1 MPTKALP
8 ELPNQSN
15 LRSPAQPAETPGR
28 WEIKAVNG
36 KEEDKVTVREP
47 SPFSLSLFN
56 LLRTAVKQTLD
67 RE

>member
-1 MPTKALP
+1 MPSKALP

-15 LRSPAQPAETPGR
+15 LPSPSQPKETPGR
-28 WEIKAVNG
+28 WEIGAENG
-36 KEEDKVTVREP
+36 KVVTVREP

-56 LLRTAVKQTLD
+56 LLRTAIAQELD